1 MNEGAGQSDHVGHR
15 GRHVDLPEALVHR
28 LVVEGALELGV
39 FGAAEVADLLADGF
53 RRLEVVLLVH
63 EA

>member
-1 MNEGAGQSDHVGHR
+1 MNEGASEGNHVGHGR
-15 GRHVDLPEALVHR
+15 GHVNLPEALVHG

-39 FGAAEVADLLADGF
+39 FGAAKVADLLANGF
-53 RRLEVVLLVH
+53 TRLKVVLLVH